1 MLMLTPYYSVV
12 FAYHDH
18 GSGPH
23 TVTLSLF
30 QIQVLQIK
38 IQSKNYIVKYRLMQI
53 QKLKLVQM
61 QIPAT
66 VIRLWH
72 VTTCYTTHNVEF
84 LAALEE

>member
-1 MLMLTPYYSVV
+1 
-12 FAYHDH
+12 
-18 GSGPH
+18 
-23 TVTLSLF
+23 
-30 QIQVLQIK
+30 
-38 IQSKNYIVKYRLMQI
+38 MQI

-66 VIRLWH
+66 VIRPWH